1 MEQIIFL
8 KPYFK
13 KTLWANNNIKKIFNL
28 KENIGEAWLISAIK
42 DCESTLSNTNQK
54 FSDFIK
60 GNPLFF
66 GLDKNEVETFVYP
79 NLTKFLD
86 AKYPLSIQV
95 HPDDEYAK
103 KFNSLG
109 KNECWYVLENT
120 GKPFILGSTTTE
132 KKVFEKVINSKET
145 EKYLNKIELKKGDF
159 VFIESGLI
167 HGIPEETMV
176 FELQQSS
183 DITYR
188 LYDYE
193 RIDTDGKKREIH
205 IKESLETMKLDLQA
219 IIQKQLNQEGF
230 YNAKNFNLTK
240 KEINNTTEII
250 DTTKAKYCTEVVVFE
265 GEGFLNKITK
275 IKQGDVFIVSK
286 QTLNFSI
293 SGNIK
298 IFINFV

>member
-1 MEQIIFL
+1 MEEIIFL

-13 KTLWANNNIKKIFNL
+13 KTLWANDNIKRIFNL
-28 KENIGEAWLISAIK
+28 NENIGEAWLISAVK
-42 DCESTLSNTNQK
+42 NCESTLINTNQK

-60 GNPLFF
+60 ENPKFF
-66 GLDKNEVETFVYP
+66 NIKEEDINSFVYP

-86 AKYPLSIQV
+86 AKLPLSIQV

-103 KFNSLG
+103 KLNSLG
-109 KNECWYVLENT
+109 KNECWYVLENK
-120 GKPFILGSTTTE
+120 GKPFILGSSTTNKE
-132 KKVFEKVINSKET
+132 IFKNVINTKET
-145 EKYLNKIELKKGDF
+145 EKYLNKIILNKGDF
-159 VFIESGLI
+159 VSIESGLI

-193 RIDTDGKKREIH
+193 RLDIDGKKREIH
-205 IKESLETMKLDLQA
+205 TKESLETMKLDLQP

-230 YNAKNFNLTK
+230 YNTKNFNLTK

-250 DTTKAKYCTEVVVFE
+250 DTTKAKHCTEVVVFE
-265 GEGFLNKITK
+265 GEGFLNKTTK

-286 QTLNFSI
+286 QTPNFSI
-293 SGNIK
+293 NGNIK

>member
-13 KTLWANNNIKKIFNL
+13 KTLWANDKIKKIFNL

-42 DCESTLSNTNQK
+42 DCETILSKTNQK

-60 GNPLFF
+60 ENPLFF
-66 GLDKNEVETFVYP
+66 GLDKNEVKTFIYP

-145 EKYLNKIELKKGDF
+145 EKYLNKVELKKGDF

-167 HGIPEETMV
+167 HGIPEKTMV